1 MFTRQIWKVLYMGRK
16 YCKLMQFVMA
26 LNISGVSEDDVWA
39 RFIGSLTIAGLLLLG
54 LLSIIMEDG
63 KRCIMRPNVFL
74 HQCFYHCMK
83 MGRQSQSMFQMKR
96 LWILAEVLHLVSV
109 MSILIRTM
117 KTVCILKWKALRHL
131 ILWANHWKIVCGK
144 EREMFMFCE
153 MYDQSGE
160 FVTGAS
166 VLFVKP
172 KYLKLKKASYHYEI
186 TGAEGEFTLC
196 ISTDTFAK
204 SVQIDFNNVDAIFSD
219 NFFDLVSNTPCVL
232 TFTTDDQHITAE
244 ALKEQIEIY
253 SLCDMN

>member
-1 MFTRQIWKVLYMGRK
+1 MGAI
-16 YCKLMQFVMA
+16 YWQ
-26 LNISGVSEDDVWA
+26 LNDCWPVASWA
-39 RFIGSLTIAGLLLLG
+39 
-54 LLSIIMEDG
+54 SID
-63 KRCIMRPNVFL
+63 
-74 HQCFYHCMK
+74 YY
-83 MGRQSQSMFQMKR
+83 GR
-96 LWILAEVLHLVSV
+96 
-109 MSILIRTM
+109 
-117 KTVCILKWKALRHL
+117 WKALHYASKRFFAPVLLSLHENGKAITINVSNETL
-131 ILWANHWKIVCGK
+131 MDFSGSITFGIRDVNFNTHYENSMHFEVKSLTVSDIVSESFEKIVCGK